1 MEAQSSEAITG
12 RDSGATFIHD
22 TNTVRIQALAA
33 ISTPGRGGTGG
44 GTEPILT
51 APSTQ
56 LFPPW
61 QRLMD
66 TWYTQC

>member
-1 MEAQSSEAITG
+1 MEVQSSAAIIG
-12 RDSGATFIHD
+12 RDSGVTFIHD

-33 ISTPGRGGTGG
+33 ISTRGVGA
-44 GTEPILT
+44 EPILT